1 MDTHTGVIAFSIVA
15 GGVSAVGTVWQFV
28 IGHGP
33 NVKQIVGRLLVLAA
47 CSGAIAY
54 VLMTPAKSAKQPVTV
69 SADAYY
75 QKAKQFF
82 DLHNRPDAEKEA
94 RQAILLEPSHKEA
107 HKLLGACY
115 GIDQNLDAAAAEY
128 KEAVSI
134 DPNDAEAELG
144 LGMSLEGVGNKP
156 EAKQAYHYVLLDP
169 QSTDSQREIAHTRLR
184 LLNNSKE
191 VQ

>member
-28 IGHGP
+28 VGQGP
-33 NVKQIVGRLLVLAA
+33 NIKQIAGRVLILGA
-47 CSGAIAY
+47 CSGAVAY
-54 VLMTPAKSAKQPVTV
+54 VLMTPAKSAKQPLT
-69 SADAYY
+69 ADAYY

-94 RQAILLEPSHKEA
+94 RQAVLLEPTHKEA

-115 GIDQNLDAAAAEY
+115 GIDQNMEAAAAEY
-128 KEAVSI
+128 KQAVNI

-144 LGMSLEGVGNKP
+144 FGMSLEGVGSKP
-156 EAKQAYHYVLLDP
+156 EACQAYHYVLLDP
-169 QSTDSQREIAHTRLR
+169 QSTNSQREIAHTRLR
-184 LLNNSKE
+184 SLNNLKE
-191 VQ
+191 VR